1 MPKVKATGQRD
12 LVTVVGTMPSAN
24 AEESLTAEGR
34 WIRDRE
40 FGLQFRADRLRERFC
55 PNFRLD
61 CVLLEEQAHVALN
74 STLNPVVQSN
84 GRQKMKQVLAMAV
97 LLSAVLVL
105 GEDKPNFSGVWKYG
119 SDFFKIE
126 HREPKIHVLHEID
139 DQHGKRTLD
148 MRALTDGKQQKFEAQ
163 GFPALSIG
171 ACLWESKAG

>member
-1 MPKVKATGQRD
+1 
-12 LVTVVGTMPSAN
+12 
-24 AEESLTAEGR
+24 
-34 WIRDRE
+34 
-40 FGLQFRADRLRERFC
+40 
-55 PNFRLD
+55 
-61 CVLLEEQAHVALN
+61 
-74 STLNPVVQSN
+74 
-84 GRQKMKQVLAMAV
+84 MKQVLAMAV